1 MDEEKSDKPDD
12 LAVLSGTPEGDTFPD
27 QGPEHDDNEEPC
39 ERPHQ
44 VEHLCVEWTIHRGRV
59 YHQHMKYLGIDF
71 GMRKV
76 GVAFTDDAGRMGFPH
91 SVIPNDGKLMNTV
104 LALIQKEG
112 AGAIVVGESMNYQG
126 EENAVAKPARAFA
139 EALAEKAGLPLHFM
153 PEVLTTEE
161 ARRMPDGSRVSGGI
175 VDASAAALILT
186 HYIEAHDHA

>member
-1 MDEEKSDKPDD
+1 
-12 LAVLSGTPEGDTFPD
+12 
-27 QGPEHDDNEEPC
+27 
-39 ERPHQ
+39 
-44 VEHLCVEWTIHRGRV
+44 
-59 YHQHMKYLGIDF
+59 MKYLGIDF

-76 GVAFTDDAGRMGFPH
+76 GLAFTDDAGRMGFPH
-91 SVIPNDGKLMNTV
+91 SVVPNDGKLMATV

-112 AGAIVVGESMNYQG
+112 AGAIVVGESMNYKG

-139 EALAEKAGLPLHFM
+139 EALSEKAGIPLHFM

-161 ARRMPDGSRVSGGI
+161 ARRMPDGSRVSGGT